1 MEALVAETR
10 IEGKESKTYIEAVAQ
25 VLASSKYLQNVL
37 VAAIKRSGNGGDA
50 TCVEVEMLVL

>member
-10 IEGKESKTYIEAVAQ
+10 IERKESKTYIEAVAQ

-37 VAAIKRSGNGGDA
+37 VAAIKRSNNGGDA

>member
-37 VAAIKRSGNGGDA
+37 VATIKRSSNGGDA